1 MLQSKRYP
9 QFDERNSFEVNA
21 MPLDSFGRDIHYLR
35 ISLTDKCNM
44 RCVYC
49 MSEDMVFQPTEELM
63 TTAEILR
70 LVQLFARLGVNKIRL
85 TGGEPTVHPDLLAI
99 VRGIRAAGITRIS
112 MTTNGL
118 RLTEQAWPLKQAG
131 LERVNVSV
139 DTLDPDRF
147 RRVTRWGRL
156 DQVLDGVRAAEAAG
170 LTPIKINAV
179 IARGFNEQDIAGLAR
194 LTLSHPWQVRF
205 IEMMPFG
212 DVAAFAQDAT
222 VSQAEIMQRIETEVG
237 PLHPIDEGRLDGEA
251 RLYRLAGSQAA
262 VGFIS
267 TLTNP
272 FCASCSRV
280 RLTADGHLRL
290 CLLRDDEG
298 DLLTPLRRGAT
309 DEELEELIRHLIWHK
324 PWGHGLP
331 DGLIPLERVMSQI
344 GG

>member
-1 MLQSKRYP
+1 
-9 QFDERNSFEVNA
+9 

-49 MSEDMVFQPTEELM
+49 MSEDMIFQPNDELL
-63 TTAEILR
+63 TTVEIRR
-70 LVQLFARLGVNKIRL
+70 LVQIFARLGVDKIRL
-85 TGGEPTVHPDLLAI
+85 TGGEPTVHPDLLTI
-99 VRGIRAAGITRIS
+99 VCDIRAAGITRIS

-118 RLTEQAWPLKQAG
+118 RLTELAAPLKAAG

-147 RRVTRWGRL
+147 HRVTRWGHL
-156 DQVLDGVRAAEAAG
+156 DKVLAGVHAAEAAG

-179 IARGFNEQDIAGLAR
+179 IARGFNEQDVAGLAR
-194 LTLSHPWQVRF
+194 LTLSYPWQVRF

-212 DVAAFAQDAT
+212 DVATFAQNAT
-222 VSQAEIMQRIETEVG
+222 ISQAEIMERIKREVG
-237 PLHPIDEGRLDGEA
+237 PLHPIAEGRLDGEA
-251 RLYRLAGSQAA
+251 RLYRLEGAHAA

-309 DEELEELIRHLIWHK
+309 DAELEELIRSLIWRK

-331 DGLIPLERVMSQI
+331 DGLIPLDRVMSQI

>member
-1 MLQSKRYP
+1 
-9 QFDERNSFEVNA
+9 
-21 MPLDSFGRDIHYLR
+21 MPRDSFGRDIHYLR

-49 MSEDMVFQPTEELM
+49 MSEDMVFQPNEELM
-63 TTAEILR
+63 TTPEILR
-70 LVQLFARLGVNKIRL
+70 LVNLFARLGIDKIRL
-85 TGGEPTVHPDLLAI
+85 TGGEPSIHPDLIPI
-99 VRGIRAAGITRIS
+99 VRGIHAAGITRIS

-118 RLTEQAWPLKQAG
+118 RLTDLAQPLKAAG

-139 DTLDPDRF
+139 DTLDPERF
-147 RRVTRWGRL
+147 HRVTRWGHL
-156 DQVLDGVRAAEAAG
+156 DKVLDGITAAEAAG
-170 LTPIKINAV
+170 LTPLKINAV
-179 IARGFNEQDIAGLAR
+179 VARGFNEDDVVELAR
-194 LTLSHPWQVRF
+194 LTLDHPWQVRF

-212 DVAAFAQDAT
+212 DVASFAQSAT
-222 VSQAEIMQRIETEVG
+222 VSQAEIMQRIEGELG
-237 PLHPIDEGRLDGEA
+237 LLHPIDEARLDGEA
-251 RLYRLAGSQAA
+251 RLYRLEGAQAA

-267 TLTNP
+267 TVTNP

-298 DLLTPLRRGAT
+298 DLLTPLRKGAT
-309 DEELEELIRHLIWHK
+309 DDQLEALIRNLIWRK

-331 DGLIPLERVMSQI
+331 DGVIPLDRVMSQI

>member
-1 MLQSKRYP
+1 MP
-9 QFDERNSFEVNA
+9 FDSY
-21 MPLDSFGRDIHYLR
+21 GRDIHYLR

-49 MSEDMVFQPTEELM
+49 MSEDMVFQPNEKLL

-70 LVQLFARLGVNKIRL
+70 LVDIFARLGVDKIRL
-85 TGGEPTVHPDLLAI
+85 TGGEPTVHPDLLPI

-118 RLTEQAWPLKQAG
+118 RLADLAKPLKAAG

-139 DTLDPDRF
+139 DTLDPERF
-147 RRVTRWGRL
+147 HRVTRWGHL
-156 DQVLDGVRAAEAAG
+156 DKVMDGIYAAEAYG
-170 LTPIKINAV
+170 LTPLKINAV
-179 IARGFNEQDIAGLAR
+179 VARGFNENDVIDLAR
-194 LTLSHPWQVRF
+194 LTLTHHWQVRF

-212 DVAAFAQDAT
+212 DVAEFAQDAV
-222 VSQAEIMQRIETEVG
+222 VSQEEIMERIAAQLG
-237 PLHPIDEGRLDGEA
+237 PLRPVEDARLDGEA
-251 RLYRLAGSQAA
+251 RLYRLEGALAA
-262 VGFIS
+262 IGFIS
-267 TLTNP
+267 TVTNP

-280 RLTADGHLRL
+280 RLTADGRLRL

-298 DLLTPLRRGAT
+298 DLLTPMRHGAS
-309 DEELEELIRHLIWHK
+309 DAELEEKIRSLIWRK

-331 DGLIPLERVMSQI
+331 DGVIPLQRVMSQI

>member
-1 MLQSKRYP
+1 
-9 QFDERNSFEVNA
+9 

-49 MSEDMVFQPTEELM
+49 MTEDMVFQPNDALLTA
-63 TTAEILR
+63 AEIRR
-70 LVQLFARLGVNKIRL
+70 LVQIFARIGVDKIRL
-85 TGGEPTVHPDLLAI
+85 TGGEPTVHPDLLTI
-99 VRGIRAAGITRIS
+99 VRDIRAAGITRIS

-118 RLTEQAWPLKQAG
+118 RLAELAVPLRQAG

-139 DTLDPDRF
+139 DTLDPERF
-147 RRVTRWGRL
+147 HRVTRWGHL
-156 DQVLDGVRAAEAAG
+156 AKVLDGVYAAEAAG
-170 LTPIKINAV
+170 LTPVKINAV
-179 IARGFNEQDIAGLAR
+179 VARGFNEQDIADLAR

-212 DVAAFAQDAT
+212 DVAEFAQNAT
-222 VSQAEIMQRIETEVG
+222 ISQAEIMRRIEEEVG
-237 PLHPIDEGRLDGEA
+237 ALHPIAEGRLDGEA
-251 RLYRLAGSQAA
+251 RLYQLEGAQAA

-298 DLLTPLRRGAT
+298 DVLTPLRRGAT
-309 DEELEELIRHLIWHK
+309 DDELEELIRSLIWRK
-324 PWGHGLP
+324 PWGHSLP

>member
-1 MLQSKRYP
+1 
-9 QFDERNSFEVNA
+9 
-21 MPLDSFGRDIHYLR
+21 MPLDSYGRDIHYLR
-35 ISLTDKCNM
+35 LSLTDKCNM

-49 MSEDMVFQPTEELM
+49 MSEDMVFQSNEELL
-63 TTAEILR
+63 TAAEMLR
-70 LVQLFARLGVNKIRL
+70 LVNLFARIGVDKIRL

-118 RLTEQAWPLKQAG
+118 RLAELAAPLKQAG
-131 LERVNVSV
+131 LERVNVSI

-147 RRVTRWGRL
+147 RRVTRWGQL
-156 DQVLDGVRAAEAAG
+156 DKVFAGVHAAEAAG

-179 IARGFNEQDIAGLAR
+179 IARGFNEQDIAELAR

-222 VSQAEIMQRIETEVG
+222 ISQAEIMRRIEAEVG
-237 PLHPIDEGRLDGEA
+237 PLQPIAEGRLDGEA
-251 RLYRLAGSQAA
+251 RLYRLEGSHAA
-262 VGFIS
+262 IGFIS

-298 DLLTPLRRGAT
+298 DLLTPLRHGAT
-309 DEELEELIRHLIWHK
+309 DAELESLIRSLIWRK

>member
-1 MLQSKRYP
+1 
-9 QFDERNSFEVNA
+9 

-49 MSEDMVFQPTEELM
+49 MTEDMVFQPNAELL
-63 TTAEILR
+63 TTAEIRR
-70 LVQLFARLGVNKIRL
+70 LVQIFARLGVDKIRL
-85 TGGEPTVHPDLLAI
+85 TGGEPTVHPDLLTI
-99 VRGIRAAGITRIS
+99 VRDIRATGITRIS

-118 RLTEQAWPLKQAG
+118 RLTELAAPLKEAG

-147 RRVTRWGRL
+147 HRVTRWGHL
-156 DQVLDGVRAAEAAG
+156 DKVLAGVHAAEAAG

-179 IARGFNEQDIAGLAR
+179 IARGFNEQDIANLAR

-212 DVAAFAQDAT
+212 DVATFAQSAT
-222 VSQAEIMQRIETEVG
+222 ISQAEIMQRIETEVG
-237 PLHPIDEGRLDGEA
+237 PLHPIAEGRLDGEA
-251 RLYRLAGSQAA
+251 RLYRLEGAHAA

-309 DEELEELIRHLIWHK
+309 DAELEELIRSLIWRK

-331 DGLIPLERVMSQI
+331 EGLIPLERVMSQI

>member
-1 MLQSKRYP
+1 
-9 QFDERNSFEVNA
+9 

-49 MSEDMVFQPTEELM
+49 MSEDMIFQPNDELM
-63 TTAEILR
+63 TTAEIRR
-70 LVQLFARLGVNKIRL
+70 LVQIFARLGVDKIRL
-85 TGGEPTVHPDLLAI
+85 TGGEPTVHPDLLTI
-99 VRGIRAAGITRIS
+99 VRDVRAANITRIS

-118 RLTEQAWPLKQAG
+118 RLTELAAPLKEAG

-147 RRVTRWGRL
+147 HRVTRWGHL
-156 DQVLDGVRAAEAAG
+156 DKVLAGVQAAEAAG

-179 IARGFNEQDIAGLAR
+179 IARGFNEQDVADLAR
-194 LTLSHPWQVRF
+194 LTLDHPWQVRF

-212 DVAAFAQDAT
+212 DVATFAQNAT
-222 VSQAEIMQRIETEVG
+222 VAQAEIMQRIEAEVG
-237 PLHPIDEGRLDGEA
+237 PLHPIAEGRLDGEA
-251 RLYRLAGSQAA
+251 RLYRLEGARAA

-298 DLLTPLRRGAT
+298 DLLTPLRRGAS
-309 DEELEELIRHLIWHK
+309 DAELEELIRSLIWRK

-331 DGLIPLERVMSQI
+331 DGLIPLQRVMSQI

>member
-1 MLQSKRYP
+1 
-9 QFDERNSFEVNA
+9 
-21 MPLDSFGRDIHYLR
+21 MPRDSYGRDIHYLR

-49 MSEDMVFQPTEELM
+49 MSEDMVFQPTEDLM

-70 LVQLFARLGVNKIRL
+70 LVNLFARLGIDKIRL
-85 TGGEPTVHPDLLAI
+85 TGGEPSIHPDLIPI
-99 VRGIRAAGITRIS
+99 VRGIHAAGITRIS

-118 RLTEQAWPLKQAG
+118 RLADLAQPLKEAG

-139 DTLDPDRF
+139 DTLDPERF
-147 RRVTRWGRL
+147 HRVTRWGHL
-156 DQVLDGVRAAEAAG
+156 DKVLAGIYAAEAAG
-170 LTPIKINAV
+170 LTPLKINAV
-179 IARGFNEQDIAGLAR
+179 VARGFNEADVVELAR
-194 LTLSHPWQVRF
+194 LTLMHPWQVRF

-212 DVAAFAQDAT
+212 DVAGFAQSAT
-222 VSQAEIMQRIETEVG
+222 VSQAEIMQRIESGLG
-237 PLHPIDEGRLDGEA
+237 PLHPIDEARLDGEA
-251 RLYRLAGSQAA
+251 RLYRLAGARAA

-267 TLTNP
+267 TVTNP

-309 DEELEELIRHLIWHK
+309 DDQLEALIRNLIWRK

-331 DGLIPLERVMSQI
+331 DGVIPLDRLMSQI

>member
-1 MLQSKRYP
+1 
-9 QFDERNSFEVNA
+9 

-49 MSEDMVFQPTEELM
+49 MSEDMVFQPTEDLM

-70 LVQLFARLGVNKIRL
+70 LVNLFARLGIDKIRL
-85 TGGEPTVHPDLLAI
+85 TGGEPSIHPDLIPI
-99 VRGIRAAGITRIS
+99 VRGIHAAGITRIS

-118 RLTEQAWPLKQAG
+118 RLTDLAQPLKAAG

-139 DTLDPDRF
+139 DTLDPERF
-147 RRVTRWGRL
+147 HRVTRWGKL
-156 DQVLDGVRAAEAAG
+156 DKVMDGIHAAEAVG
-170 LTPIKINAV
+170 LTPLKINAV
-179 IARGFNEQDIAGLAR
+179 VARGFNEDDVVELAR
-194 LTLSHPWQVRF
+194 LTLIHPWQVRF

-212 DVAAFAQDAT
+212 DVAGFAQSAT
-222 VSQAEIMQRIETEVG
+222 IPQTEIMQRIENELG
-237 PLHPIDEGRLDGEA
+237 PLHPIDEARLDGEA
-251 RLYRLAGSQAA
+251 RLYRLDGAQAA

-267 TLTNP
+267 TVTNP

-298 DLLTPLRRGAT
+298 DLLTPMRQGTT
-309 DEELEELIRHLIWHK
+309 DDQLEALIRNLIWRK

-331 DGLIPLERVMSQI
+331 DGVIPLDRVMSQI

>member
-1 MLQSKRYP
+1 
-9 QFDERNSFEVNA
+9 
-21 MPLDSFGRDIHYLR
+21 MPRDSYGRDIHYLR

-49 MSEDMVFQPTEELM
+49 MSEDMVFQQNEELM

-70 LVQLFARLGVNKIRL
+70 LVNLFARLGIDKIRL
-85 TGGEPTVHPDLLAI
+85 TGGEPSIHPDLIPI
-99 VRGIRAAGITRIS
+99 VQGIHAAGITRIS

-118 RLTEQAWPLKQAG
+118 RLTDLAQPLKAAG

-139 DTLDPDRF
+139 DTLDPERF
-147 RRVTRWGRL
+147 HRVTRWGHL
-156 DQVLDGVRAAEAAG
+156 DKVLDGIYAAEAAG
-170 LTPIKINAV
+170 LTPLKINAV
-179 IARGFNEQDIAGLAR
+179 VARGFNEDDVVELAR
-194 LTLSHPWQVRF
+194 LTLDHPWQVRF

-212 DVAAFAQDAT
+212 DVASFAQSAT
-222 VSQAEIMQRIETEVG
+222 VSQTEIMQRIETELG
-237 PLHPIDEGRLDGEA
+237 PLHPIDEARLDGEA
-251 RLYRLAGSQAA
+251 RLYRLEGALAA

-267 TLTNP
+267 TVTNP

-309 DEELEELIRHLIWHK
+309 DDQLEALIRNLIWRK

-331 DGLIPLERVMSQI
+331 DGVIPLDRVMSQI